1 MISLGVSSRTGET
14 DVNSMLINALL
25 ATSALMGTGANA
37 AVISGTGNPLTDPAL
52 ANGTQITFDE
62 VQTLPFT
69 QQGVTFTSSGT
80 APIAIA
86 GYFAT
91 EGSFGTTP
99 VVTFTFDRPVTA
111 VAFNMFYAVDAPWTF
126 SIFSGNALRDS
137 VLLTGIPAGEYIGF
151 SGTGITSATLSRSDE
166 SGENI
171 LIDNL
176 TFRGVPEPS
185 TWAMM
190 LLGLGAVGMAMRRKR
205 AALPHVLPDV
215 PVPLP

>member
-1 MISLGVSSRTGET
+1 MK
-14 DVNSMLINALL
+14 SMVMNALL
-25 ATSALMGTGANA
+25 ATAAFMGTGANA

-99 VVTFTFDRPVTA
+99 VVTFTFDQPVTA
-111 VAFNMFYAVDAPWTF
+111 VAFNIYLGAVEAPWTF
-126 SIFSGNALRDS
+126 SIFSGNALRES

-151 SGTGITSATLSRSDE
+151 TGPGITSATLSRSDQ

-176 TFRGVPEPS
+176 TFQAVPEPS

-190 LLGLGAVGMAMRRKR
+190 LLGFGAVGFAIRRKR
-205 AALPHVLPDV
+205 AQRLSPQ
-215 PVPLP
+215 PLAIGG